1 MKMRELTPAQRGMAE
16 LQGFYR
22 DTAITTLCG
31 VVLFDA
37 LLERK
42 AFHEAFLYVLS
53 DNEAFSLVFTQKDR
67 KIYQYVKDMEAEVAF
82 KSFSSIKEARDYC
95 VQDGQIPF
103 EINGER
109 MYRALHFEAEGRTGF
124 LLSASHMITDAWGYT
139 LFARQVYE
147 AYVAISSGEEPER
160 SEGRYTDYI
169 TKSEEYM
176 SSSSYEADLE
186 FWKERYGKGIE
197 SSTMGRD
204 TGKGASSVRYSKL
217 LSGELSSAINR
228 FVEENRISPATV
240 FESLM
245 LLYLA
250 RTNRDSERITIGVPI
265 SGRSRAIEKKTAGC
279 FMSTL
284 PLTVEVG
291 RDDTLRSVCD
301 RVYKT
306 HRELYRHRKLPY
318 SDIARVIRDTTG
330 YSGRIYDVM
339 VNCHNSRTMIPA
351 ETEWLSN
358 GSSEVPFALI
368 VDDRDDS
375 AYYRLTVEYR
385 TGCFD
390 GEEEIELIVKRLQYI
405 LEQLVSSPDL
415 PVRELS
421 LLPEE
426 ERKLLEG
433 FNDTSRDLEDIRVE
447 EAFRRYAA
455 SHTDDTALVFHG
467 TPYTYGM
474 LDTMSDAMALFLQKA
489 GLRRGDIVPIVSVR
503 DPLLIV
509 AMLAV
514 MKAGGTY
521 MPVSPDYPLQRIG
534 QMVSS
539 VSSKIALTL
548 GFDDDLEAFG
558 VHSYDMRDIDLT
570 PSSEVPSSGS
580 SPADICYM
588 VFTSGST
595 GKPKATAVTHR
606 NVINYCTRNDLN
618 VAGGIIKDKGTIVS
632 VTNIVFDIFVTESIL
647 SLVNGIRIVLADD
660 DEALYGGRLA
670 SLIREQG
677 VDILQTTPTKMR
689 SFLIGGNRD
698 LLRGIK
704 TLILGGEELASS
716 LLSDLREI
724 TNADIYNIY
733 GPAETTV
740 WSSFKLMGDTDITI
754 GRPIANTGI
763 RILGEDMTPM
773 PVGIEGE
780 IVISGE
786 GVGVG
791 YPGNPE
797 LTFERFIED
806 LPGGRMYRTGDMGY
820 IRPDGDIVFCGRR
833 DNQIKLRGLRIEIGE
848 IECKM
853 TSLDGVDLS
862 AVKCIK
868 DKLETPMLLA
878 YYTSSSV
885 TEKEMRTYLQ
895 ESLPSYMVPHRIIKI
910 DRMPMTGSG
919 KIDRKALPEVSLDC
933 ASDRAVTPPSND
945 DERILCQVLS
955 SVLKLPFVGIDDDFF
970 ELGGDSLSAME
981 FVSLAGDAGVAVDV
995 RDIYTHRTVRA
1006 LVSASSSREDQPC
1019 TSYPL
1024 ERTSSDIAFWRRI
1037 SSLILKTYDVRIE
1050 GLENIKEGRKYIF
1063 CPNHESMA
1071 DPLFVWTALSDKI
1084 DIKDAC
1090 TIAAKEFMEDLSARR
1105 IFKVTGGI
1113 PVDRK
1118 GDAAPA
1124 IDMAIRALKG
1134 DMRYLL
1140 IHPEGTRTRTGRM
1153 GEFKKGASYIAR
1165 KTGVEI
1171 VPVYI
1176 GGAGVIFPVG
1186 SRYPR
1191 RYDHKNMRK
1200 YPLTVKFGSPLSCDG
1215 KSDEE
1220 ITRAIKERITDMM

>member
-1 MKMRELTPAQRGMAE
+1 MRELTPAQRGMAE
-16 LQGFYR
+16 LQGFYK

-37 LLERK
+37 LLEREAFHK
-42 AFHEAFLYVLS
+42 AFAYVLS

-67 KIYQYVKDMEAEVAF
+67 RIYQYIKDMEAEVAF
-82 KSFSSIKEARDYC
+82 KSFSSLKEARDYC
-95 VQDGQIPF
+95 VKDGQIPF

-109 MYRALHFEAEGRTGF
+109 MYRALHFEAEGRTGL

-147 AYVAISSGEEPER
+147 AYVAISSGEAPER
-160 SEGRYTDYI
+160 SEGKYSDYI
-169 TKSEEYM
+169 TKTEEYM
-176 SSSSYEADLE
+176 SSASYGEDLK
-186 FWKERYGKGIE
+186 FWKERYFKGIE

-204 TGKGASSVRYSKL
+204 TGKGASSVRYSEL
-217 LSGELSSAINR
+217 VSEELSASINR
-228 FVEENRISPATV
+228 FVLENRISPATV

-245 LLYLA
+245 LLYLS
-250 RTNRDSERITIGVPI
+250 RTNRDSKRLTIGVPI
-265 SGRSRAIEKKTAGC
+265 SGRARAVEKKTAGC
-279 FMSTL
+279 FMSTI
-284 PLTVEVG
+284 PLTAEVG
-291 RDDTLRSVCD
+291 EDDTLREVCA
-301 RVYKT
+301 RVYAT

-318 SDIARVIRDTTG
+318 SDIARVIRDASG

-390 GEEEIELIVKRLQYI
+390 GEAEIRLIVKRLQYI
-405 LEQLVSSPDL
+405 LEQLVSSPDT

-421 LLPEE
+421 VLPSEE
-426 ERKLLEG
+426 KELLEG
-433 FNDTSRDLEDIRVE
+433 FNDTARDIEDIRVE
-447 EAFRRYAA
+447 EAFRRYAS
-455 SHTDDTALVFHG
+455 SHAEDIALIFHEKS
-467 TPYTYGM
+467 YTYKM
-474 LDTMSDAMALFLQKA
+474 LDDMSDNMASFLLEK
-489 GLRRGDIVPIVSVR
+489 GLQRGDIVPIVSVR
-503 DPLLIV
+503 DPFLIV

-514 MKAGGTY
+514 LKAGGAY

-539 VSSKIALTL
+539 VSSKVALTL
-548 GFDDDLEAFG
+548 GYDGDLNGFG
-558 VHSYDMRDIDLT
+558 VRSYDMKDIAAKLS
-570 PSSEVPSSGS
+570 PCEMPPLSSAE
-580 SPADICYM
+580 DICYM

-595 GKPKATAVTHR
+595 GQPKPTAVTHH
-606 NVINYCTRNDLN
+606 NVMNYCARNDLN
-618 VAGGIIKDKGTIVS
+618 VAGGIIKDKNTIVS

-647 SLVNGIRIVLADD
+647 SLLNGIRIVLADD
-660 DEALYGGRLA
+660 DEALYGEKLA

-677 VDILQTTPTKMR
+677 ADVLQTTPTKMR
-689 SFLIGGNRD
+689 SFLIGGKRD

-704 TLILGGEELASS
+704 TLILGGEELTSS
-716 LLSDLREI
+716 LLSDLRSI
-724 TNADIYNIY
+724 TDADIYNIY

-740 WSSFKLMGDTDITI
+740 WSSYKFIDSTKISI
-754 GRPIANTGI
+754 GRPIANT
-763 RILGEDMTPM
+763 RISIVGEDMSLR
-773 PVGIEGE
+773 PVGVEGE
-780 IVISGE
+780 IVISGD

-791 YPGNPE
+791 YPGHQKI
-797 LTFERFIED
+797 TSERFLED
-806 LPGGRMYRTGDMGY
+806 PKGGKMYRTGDMGY
-820 IRPDGDIVFCGRR
+820 IRPDGDIIFCGRR

-853 TSLDGVDLS
+853 TSMEGVDLA

-868 DKLETPMLLA
+868 DKLETPRLAA
-878 YYTSSSV
+878 YYISSSV
-885 TEKEMRTYLQ
+885 SEREMRAYLQ
-895 ESLPSYMVPHRIIKI
+895 ESLPSYMVPHRIIKV
-910 DRMPMTGSG
+910 DTMPMTGSG
-919 KIDRKALPEVSLDC
+919 KIDRKALPDVSFDTF
-933 ASDRAVTPPSND
+933 SGRSVTPPSND

-955 SVLKLPFVGIDDDFF
+955 SVLKLPVVGTDDDFF

-981 FVSLAGDAGVAVDV
+981 FVSLAADAGISVDV
-995 RDIYTHRTVRA
+995 RDIYTLRTIRA
-1006 LVSASSSREDQPC
+1006 LALSASSKEEDHGII
-1019 TSYPL
+1019 YPA
-1024 ERTSSDIAFWRRI
+1024 ERTPSDISFFKRI
-1037 SSLILKTYDVRIE
+1037 SSLILKTYDVRVE
-1050 GLENIKEGRKYIF
+1050 GLENIKEGSKYIF

-1071 DPLFVWTALSDKI
+1071 DPLFVWTSLSDRI

-1090 TIAAKEFMEDLSARR
+1090 TIAAKEFMEDIATGR
-1105 IFKVTGGI
+1105 IFNVTGGI
-1113 PVDRK
+1113 PVDRT

-1140 IHPEGTRTRTGRM
+1140 IHPEGTRTRTGRL
-1153 GEFKKGASYIAR
+1153 GEFKRGAAYIAR

-1171 VPVYI
+1171 VPVCI
-1176 GGAGVIFPVG
+1176 RGAGVIFPIG
-1186 SRYPR
+1186 SKYPR
-1191 RYDHKNMRK
+1191 RYDRKNMRK
-1200 YPLTVKFGSPLSCDG
+1200 YQLTIRLGSPLICDG

-1220 ITRAIKERITDMM
+1220 ITKAIKKRITDMM